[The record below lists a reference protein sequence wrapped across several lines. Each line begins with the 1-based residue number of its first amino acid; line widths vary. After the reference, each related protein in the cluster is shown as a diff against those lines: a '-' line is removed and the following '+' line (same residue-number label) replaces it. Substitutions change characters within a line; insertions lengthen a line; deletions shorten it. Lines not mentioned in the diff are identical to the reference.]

1 MSKAMTDSHVSG
13 FRGWRLALL
22 AALLGTVIPVLMGCQ
37 GEKERQTD
45 PAKVQETLDRQQ
57 QMSAEEWK
65 NR

>member
-1 MSKAMTDSHVSG
+1 MTDSHVSG

-22 AALLGTVIPVLMGCQ
+22 AALLGTVIPVLMGCK

>member
-1 MSKAMTDSHVSG
+1 MRSSHASG

-22 AALLGTVIPVLMGCQ
+22 AAMAGMVVPVLVGCQ
-37 GEKERQTD
+37 GEVERQTD
-45 PAKVQETLDRQQ
+45 PAKVQQELDRQQ